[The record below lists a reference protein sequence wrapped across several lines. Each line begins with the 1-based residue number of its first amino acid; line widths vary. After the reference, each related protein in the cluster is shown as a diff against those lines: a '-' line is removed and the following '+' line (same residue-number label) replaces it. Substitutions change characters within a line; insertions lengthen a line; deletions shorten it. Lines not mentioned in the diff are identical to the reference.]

1 MARKGP
7 RDLRPEE
14 RELWQRIARSAD
26 PLRPAR
32 AVTPRPSPPKPQQK
46 PQPDAA
52 PAPDPIQPF
61 RVGAN
66 AATRIPDR
74 PVAPAPI
81 RMDRKTF
88 TRMSKGRLDPDAR
101 IDLHGMTAA
110 RAQTALSAFLLSAF
124 SRGDRLVLVI
134 TGKGRPRRSPG
145 PMPDEERVLKRE
157 VPHWL
162 TMPPLSAVVLDVATA
177 HRRHGGSGAYY
188 VYLRRPR

>member
-14 RELWQRIARSAD
+14 HELWQRIARSAD

-32 AVTPRPSPPKPQQK
+32 TVSPRPAPPT
-46 PQPDAA
+46 PQPDTPS

-61 RVGAN
+61 RVGSRAD
-66 AATRIPDR
+66 TRIPDR
-74 PVAPAPI
+74 QTPPAPI

-88 TRMSKGRLDPDAR
+88 TRMSKGRLNPDAR

-145 PMPDEERVLKRE
+145 PMPDEEGVLKRE
-157 VPHWL
+157 LPHWL
-162 TMPPLSAVVLDVATA
+162 TMPPLSAVVLDYAAA